1 MPAPK
6 GHVPYNEKGEGG
18 RPRRYSIEDIER
30 YADELVEWMK
40 DESRFWFKDFCLER
54 GIDPDCIA
62 EWAKDNKRFNGAYRL
77 AKGLQES
84 RIFKGSM
91 LNSFNCGMAKFA
103 LMNCH
108 DWKDKQ
114 ETKLSGDSVNPLAFI
129 LQRID
134 GQSKDLIG
142 GESESE

>member
-6 GHVPYNEKGEGG
+6 GHKPYKGSEMGG
-18 RPRRYSIEDIER
+18 RPRRYSKEDIEK

-54 GIDPDCIA
+54 GIDPDLMA
-62 EWAKDNKRFNGAYRL
+62 EWARENEKFNGAYKH
-77 AKGLQES
+77 AKSLQES

-91 LNSFNCGMAKFA
+91 LSVFNSGMSKFA

-108 DWKDKQ
+108 GWADKQ
-114 ETKLSGDSVNPLAFI
+114 EAKLSGDAVNPLSFI
-129 LQRID
+129 LQNVD
-134 GQSKDLIG
+134 GATKELVD
-142 GESESE
+142 GE

>member
-6 GHVPYNEKGEGG
+6 GHPPYPGCETGG

-30 YADELVEWMK
+30 FADELLQWMK
-40 DESRFWFKDFCLER
+40 NESRFWFKDFCLER
-54 GIDPDCIA
+54 DIDPDFMA
-62 EWAKDNKRFNGAYRL
+62 EWAKENEKFNGAYKL

-91 LNSFNCGMAKFA
+91 LETFNSGMSKFA

-108 DWKDKQ
+108 GWADKQ
-114 ETKLSGDSVNPLAFI
+114 ESKISGDPVNPLGFILDSVNGNTKELV
-129 LQRID
+129 
-134 GQSKDLIG
+134 KDN
-142 GESESE
+142 E